1 MHLNLCEIYASTWAI
16 FLIENVGKSFQFRIE
31 IKRMAASFGHAA
43 KVISGTAVAKSIRQK
58 LRQEVLQVRKERLMP
73 TFAPK
78 LVVVQVRITSY

>member
-1 MHLNLCEIYASTWAI
+1 MQD
-16 FLIENVGKSFQFRIE
+16 FLVLLENVGKSFQFSIE
-31 IKRMAASFGHAA
+31 IKKMAASLGHAA

-58 LRQEVLQVRKERLMP
+58 LRQEVLQIRKERLP